1 MSRVVLGNRH
11 AHHSLDN
18 GETFEKL
25 PKGKRATTLEIPD
38 DMTTAAAFIAIT
50 HPGGT
55 WAAHVHQVNSGRRTE
70 EGEPILETPPPAW
83 VASDDPAMAS
93 LLASHYG
100 GIEIREL
107 EEN

>member
-11 AHHSLDN
+11 AHQSLDG
-18 GETFEKL
+18 GETFEAL
-25 PKGKRATTLEIPD
+25 PKGKRATTVEIPD
-38 DMTTAAAFIAIT
+38 ELTIAEAFTAIT
-50 HPGGT
+50 HPSGV
-55 WAAHVHQVNSGRRTE
+55 WAAHVHQVRG
-70 EGEPILETPPPAW
+70 ETPPPAW
-83 VASDDPAMAS
+83 VASDDTALAT